1 MAIISVENLSRQFN
15 GFKAVNHINFTIE
28 EGEIFGFLGPNGAGK
43 TTTIRMLCTLLQPTS
58 GKAFVSG
65 YDVTKFPKDVRSRI
79 GIIFQDPSLDDR
91 LTADENLIFHCILYK
106 VPKNVRE
113 KRIQETLD
121 VVGLAKWRHERVRIF
136 SGGMKRRLEI
146 ARGLLHMPKVLFLDE
161 PTIGLDPQTRKQIW
175 EHIVSLG
182 KKEGLTIFLT
192 THYME
197 EAENCNRIAIIDHGD
212 IVANETPA
220 NLKKKIHGDIL
231 HVEPLHMDSLQTLIA
246 QEFKVPVHTENG
258 ELLVEVENAG
268 EFIPRLAQRFAAN
281 IKSITY
287 RRVTMDDVFLKLTG
301 HQIREEEA
309 GSKDVMRGFVK
320 RHNKT

>member
-1 MAIISVENLSRQFN
+1 MAVINVENLSKEFH
-15 GFKAVNHINFTIE
+15 GFKAVNPINFHVE

-43 TTTIRMLCTLLQPTS
+43 TTTIRMLCTLLKPSS
-58 GKAFVSG
+58 GRALVCG
-65 YDVTKFPKDVRSRI
+65 YDVMKDPKEVRRRI

-91 LTADENLIFHCILYK
+91 LTADENLNFHCIIYK
-106 VPKNVRE
+106 VPRHTRRE
-113 KRIQETLD
+113 RIQSALEI
-121 VVGLAKWRHERVRIF
+121 VGLTKWQHERVRIF

-175 EHIVSLG
+175 DHIVSLR

-197 EAENCNRIAIIDHGD
+197 EAENCDRIVIIDHGD
-212 IVANETPA
+212 IVAYETPA
-220 NLKKKIHGDIL
+220 NLKKKIHGEIL
-231 HVEPLHMDSLQTLIA
+231 HVLPFSMDSLHVQIA
-246 QEFKVPVHTENG
+246 QEFKVPVRVEDG

-268 EFIPRLAQRFAAN
+268 EFIPKLAQRFSQN

-301 HQIREEEA
+301 RQIREEEA
-309 GSKDVMRGFVK
+309 SSKDFMRAVVR